1 MAQDVEA
8 MVERTVDMLLARIGQ
23 PPGTRLPPQ
32 EPVPC
37 RWVERA
43 TVRPASHGLGASVF
57 ATK

>member
-23 PPGTRLPPQ
+23 PPGTRPPPHEQ
-32 EPVPC
+32 VPC

-43 TVRPASHGLGASVF
+43 TLRPAPHPSP
-57 ATK
+57 TPEEPR